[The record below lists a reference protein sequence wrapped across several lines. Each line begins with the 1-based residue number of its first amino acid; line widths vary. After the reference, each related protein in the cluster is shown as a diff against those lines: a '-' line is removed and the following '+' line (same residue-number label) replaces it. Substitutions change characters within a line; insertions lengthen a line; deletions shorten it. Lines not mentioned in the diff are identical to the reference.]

1 MEEIILNKRIVFTGG
16 PGGGKTSVL
25 TYLHRLGYECAPE
38 SGRQVIQE
46 QTASGGTAL
55 PWKDK
60 TAFRDQMVAQEI
72 LNHNQHTGANIMFY
86 DRSIID
92 CYGYSQLEQIFLST
106 DLINRCNELMYNP
119 KVFIFPPWEEIY
131 DNDAERRQDF
141 SQAVETYH
149 EMAKAYRNFGYQLI
163 EIPKLSVTERA
174 DFIINQ
180 LSVRGIV

>member
-1 MEEIILNKRIVFTGG
+1 MNKRIVFTGG

-38 SGRQVIQE
+38 SGRRVIQD
-46 QTASGGTAL
+46 QTASGGMAL

-60 TAFRDQMVAQEI
+60 TAFRDQMAMQEI
-72 LNHNQHTGANIMFY
+72 LNHKQYTGSDIMFY

-131 DNDAERRQDF
+131 ENDAERRQDF
-141 SQAVETYH
+141 SQAVATYY
-149 EMAKAYRNFGYQLI
+149 EMVKAYRNFGYKLI
-163 EIPKLSVTERA
+163 EVPKTSVVERA
-174 DFIINQ
+174 EFIINQ